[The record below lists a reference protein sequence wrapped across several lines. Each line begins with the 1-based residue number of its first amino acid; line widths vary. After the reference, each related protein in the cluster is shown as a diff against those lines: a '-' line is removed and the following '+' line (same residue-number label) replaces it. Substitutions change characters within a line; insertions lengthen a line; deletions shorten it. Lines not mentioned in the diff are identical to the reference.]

1 MVGKTKAPAASAT
14 LEEAPE
20 AAAEASAATEAPAE
34 PAAEPAPAENGEKK
48 DEEKKE
54 EAPAEDKKKKKK
66 VKKVV
71 PSWATLSDEARSK
84 LAKAGSMQRPKM
96 TDAIVEAIKVC
107 GNSKGLASASSIRA
121 MIMTDHPDLPKMV
134 LKKAMT
140 KAIEQGMV
148 TQVKGNGFS
157 GSFKLG
163 KGKPAVKKAADG
175 KKGAKKA
182 RSDRQPLEEIFPL
195 VFTWAC
201 NPKEASVG
209 LIKKYLV
216 ANYPDLDLGVEMK
229 HYRKALENAEKN
241 GTLERL
247 SGKGFSGT
255 FQLVDGANKSGAKFE
270 DAFENACIAMNE
282 PKDVSVAKLR
292 DYLSVYHAEYNTDNK
307 PKVLKSALDRAV
319 AKGWITQIS
328 GKGFSGTYRLCHPY
342 YPSPRELWGKDFV
355 EPKERTAAKAEP
367 SPKKKAVKRAAE
379 SESEDESSEEE
390 EEEEAYKP
398 KKGKRGPPSPRK
410 TVEPAPKKKAKAAPA
425 KKPAAKK
432 AAAKPVVAKKSKP
445 PGKGA
450 VNKSRKGASRGKK

>member
-1 MVGKTKAPAASAT
+1 MG
-14 LEEAPE
+14 
-20 AAAEASAATEAPAE
+20 
-34 PAAEPAPAENGEKK
+34 
-48 DEEKKE
+48 
-54 EAPAEDKKKKKK
+54 KKK

-84 LAKAGSMQRPKM
+84 LAKVGSMQRPKM
-96 TDAIVEAIKVC
+96 TDAIVEAIKVH
-107 GNSKGLASASSIRA
+107 GLSKGLASASSIRA

-163 KGKPAVKKAADG
+163 KGKPAVKKAADE

-229 HYRKALENAEKN
+229 HYRKALETAEKN

-282 PKDVSVAKLR
+282 PKDVSVAK
-292 DYLSVYHAEYNTDNK
+292 
-307 PKVLKSALDRAV
+307 
-319 AKGWITQIS
+319 GWITQIS

-355 EPKERTAAKAEP
+355 EPKEKTAAKAEP

-390 EEEEAYKP
+390 EEAYKP

-410 TVEPAPKKKAKAAPA
+410 TVEPAPKKKAKD
-425 KKPAAKK
+425 
-432 AAAKPVVAKKSKP
+432 
-445 PGKGA
+445 
-450 VNKSRKGASRGKK
+450 

>member
-1 MVGKTKAPAASAT
+1 MG
-14 LEEAPE
+14 
-20 AAAEASAATEAPAE
+20 
-34 PAAEPAPAENGEKK
+34 
-48 DEEKKE
+48 
-54 EAPAEDKKKKKK
+54 KKK

-84 LAKAGSMQRPKM
+84 LAKVGSMQRPKM
-96 TDAIVEAIKVC
+96 TDAIVEAIKVH
-107 GNSKGLASASSIRA
+107 GLSKGLASASSIRA

-229 HYRKALENAEKN
+229 HYRKALETAEKN

-247 SGKGFSGT
+247 SGKRFLTLEGARRHYRQVHQGRPHVCWACKQSFGKEVALHAHLASDHPDVVGEEE
-255 FQLVDGANKSGAKFE
+255 DGAVQCLHCSQVFPSHME
-270 DAFENACIAMNE
+270 R
-282 PKDVSVAKLR
+282 VSHTRYCHMVETIDITSTELDEVTMVGGHVIEFGLGSEQIVAL
-292 DYLSVYHAEYNTDNK
+292 HTI
-307 PKVLKSALDRAV
+307 P
-319 AKGWITQIS
+319 
-328 GKGFSGTYRLCHPY
+328 
-342 YPSPRELWGKDFV
+342 
-355 EPKERTAAKAEP
+355 
-367 SPKKKAVKRAAE
+367 
-379 SESEDESSEEE
+379 
-390 EEEEAYKP
+390 
-398 KKGKRGPPSPRK
+398 
-410 TVEPAPKKKAKAAPA
+410 
-425 KKPAAKK
+425 
-432 AAAKPVVAKKSKP
+432 
-445 PGKGA
+445 
-450 VNKSRKGASRGKK
+450 

>member
-20 AAAEASAATEAPAE
+20 AAAEASAATEASAE

-54 EAPAEDKKKKKK
+54 EAPGEDKKKKKK

-140 KAIEQGMV
+140 KAIDQGMV

-175 KKGAKKA
+175 KKGAKK
-182 RSDRQPLEEIFPL
+182 
-195 VFTWAC
+195 
-201 NPKEASVG
+201 
-209 LIKKYLV
+209 
-216 ANYPDLDLGVEMK
+216 
-229 HYRKALENAEKN
+229 
-241 GTLERL
+241 
-247 SGKGFSGT
+247 
-255 FQLVDGANKSGAKFE
+255 
-270 DAFENACIAMNE
+270 
-282 PKDVSVAKLR
+282 VS
-292 DYLSVYHAEYNTDNK
+292 
-307 PKVLKSALDRAV
+307 
-319 AKGWITQIS
+319 
-328 GKGFSGTYRLCHPY
+328 
-342 YPSPRELWGKDFV
+342 
-355 EPKERTAAKAEP
+355 
-367 SPKKKAVKRAAE
+367 
-379 SESEDESSEEE
+379 
-390 EEEEAYKP
+390 
-398 KKGKRGPPSPRK
+398 
-410 TVEPAPKKKAKAAPA
+410 
-425 KKPAAKK
+425 
-432 AAAKPVVAKKSKP
+432 
-445 PGKGA
+445 
-450 VNKSRKGASRGKK
+450 